1 MRRVPLLLA
10 ATFVAAAGGYAV
22 ADAYDRVPGILTL
35 KPPAPVPSGSPA
47 PGVRPLVSA
56 PPDPAQAP
64 VPTSDGL
71 AAALRE
77 VLADPRLGTSISV
90 SVRDGVTGTELYAVG
105 TRTPRTP
112 ASLVKLLAATAV
124 LRSMPGDEVLKT
136 SAVLSG
142 TSQDLYLIAG
152 GDVLLA
158 AGAGSPG
165 QVRGRAGLAD
175 LAQGVADF
183 LRTQG
188 LTQSLRVHL
197 GDPFP
202 GKERTPPGWRP
213 EDFSSG
219 SALPVAMIGLADDR
233 PDPGTPGVSDPER
246 RALEAFVKAL
256 VEAGVPAT
264 PAPGKTRRDVP
275 SEQSGAVEVASVESA
290 PVLDLVSEA
299 LLDSDNPMTETLVR
313 VAAHSAKVEMAS
325 TADVPRFVTQA
336 LARAKIPTAGLQLLD
351 ASGLSRGQR
360 ASVETIS
367 ATLAAALDTQAAP
380 SSELLARL
388 PVAGYSGT
396 LKKRFL
402 GPDGSGVA
410 GVPRAKTGTLS
421 GASNMAG
428 WTVSADGRPLL
439 FTIIADGVSPA
450 GTDPAR
456 AALDRFAA
464 VLTGCG
470 CR

>member
-1 MRRVPLLLA
+1 MRRVPLLIA
-10 ATFVAAAGGYAV
+10 ATIVAAGGGYAV

-35 KPPAPVPSGSPA
+35 TPPAPVPSGSPA
-47 PGVRPLVSA
+47 PGVA
-56 PPDPAQAP
+56 PVASPPAEPAQAP
-64 VPTSDGL
+64 LPTTEGL
-71 AAALRE
+71 TTALRPA
-77 VLADPRLGTSISV
+77 LADPRLGTSIGV

-136 SAVLSG
+136 SVVLSG

-158 AGAGSPG
+158 GGAGSPQ

-175 LAQGVADF
+175 LAGQVAEF
-183 LRTQG
+183 RRTKG
-188 LTQSLRVHL
+188 LTQSVQVHL
-197 GDPFP
+197 ADPFP
-202 GKERTPPGWRP
+202 GRDRTPPGWRP

-219 SALPVAMIGLADDR
+219 SALPVTMIGLAADR
-233 PDPGTPGVSDPER
+233 PEPGVPGVSDPDR
-246 RALEAFVKAL
+246 RALAAFVAAL
-256 VEAGVPAT
+256 RDAGVPAT
-264 PAPGKTRRDVP
+264 TAPGAGWRETP
-275 SEQSGAVEVASVESA
+275 AVEGGSVEVGSVESA
-290 PVLDLVSEA
+290 PLLDLVAEA

-313 VAAHSAKVEMAS
+313 VAAQSAKVEVRS
-325 TADVPRFVTQA
+325 TADVPRFVTAA
-336 LARAKIPTAGLQLLD
+336 LTRAKIPTAGLQLLD
-351 ASGLSRGQR
+351 ASGLSRGQK

-367 ATLAAALDTQAAP
+367 ATLAAALDTGTEP

-410 GVPRAKTGTLS
+410 GVPHAKTGTLS

-428 WTVSADGRPLL
+428 WTMSVDGRPLL